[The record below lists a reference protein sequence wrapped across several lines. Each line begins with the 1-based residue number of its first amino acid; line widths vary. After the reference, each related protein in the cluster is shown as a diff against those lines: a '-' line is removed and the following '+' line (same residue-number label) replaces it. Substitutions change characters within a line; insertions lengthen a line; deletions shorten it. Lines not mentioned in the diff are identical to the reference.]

1 MTAAFD
7 EAALR
12 HQLVDYLDT
21 NIGGSPNDVDFEAWL
36 KDLGTTRWG
45 SFLADIDAFD
55 AEFLEISPIKKI
67 RSKGRFGV

>member
-1 MTAAFD
+1 M
-7 EAALR
+7 
-12 HQLVDYLDT
+12 T
-21 NIGGSPNDVDFEAWL
+21 NIGCSPDDVDFEAWL

-45 SFLADIDAFD
+45 SFLANIDAFD